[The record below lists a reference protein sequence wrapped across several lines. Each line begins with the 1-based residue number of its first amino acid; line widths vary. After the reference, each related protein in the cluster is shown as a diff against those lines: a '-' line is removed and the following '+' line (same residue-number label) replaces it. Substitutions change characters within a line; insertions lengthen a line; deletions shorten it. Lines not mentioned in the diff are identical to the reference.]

1 MRIFTLEKLSVR
13 AQQGVDAGARNQ
25 ILRTLENCSGASSA
39 HRESLPLSQMPAD
52 RAHPAQ
58 IRVIAVIE
66 AHTVTGPAKNLIR
79 FCRMAAERN
88 CDISLLSFVRPGPP
102 GPNQFIDAVRDAG
115 LHIDVIHER
124 HAFDPQVLQRLRK
137 LFRERPPDI
146 IQTHGVKS
154 HFLIRLIRPTGTPWL
169 AYHHGYTTEN
179 LKMRLYNQLDRWSL
193 PAADRVVTVCTPF
206 ANLLAHRGVKRG
218 RISVVPN
225 SIEPHNGAAGE
236 SSSALRDKWS
246 LSGSAPI
253 ILAVGRHSSEKGHT
267 YFIAAAHVL
276 RQEHPEL
283 DFQML
288 LVGDGPERRRLE
300 SQVDQYGL
308 RDRVRFTGHQRNAM
322 PYYALADLFVLP
334 SLSEG
339 SPNVLLEAMLTKTP
353 IIASAVGGVPETVEH
368 GNSALLVQPRDPAAL
383 ARAIVTVLRNS
394 ELANALRNKAYATV
408 LTRFSPE
415 CSSSSFLSIYG
426 DLLARA

>member
-1 MRIFTLEKLSVR
+1 MLSR
-13 AQQGVDAGARNQ
+13 DLAFGARNQ
-25 ILRTLENCSGASSA
+25 ILRTLEDCFRYQFRLTEPLA
-39 HRESLPLSQMPAD
+39 LSQTFAD
-52 RAHPAQ
+52 RAQAAPV
-58 IRVIAVIE
+58 RVIAIIE

-88 CDISLLSFVRPGPP
+88 CDISLLSFVRHGPP
-102 GPNQFIDAVRDAG
+102 SPNQFIDAVREAG

-154 HFLIRLIRPTGTPWL
+154 HFLIRLIRPPGTPWL

-206 ANLLAHRGVKRG
+206 ANMLTDRGVKRA

-225 SIEPHNGAAGE
+225 SIEPHNGVAGE
-236 SSSALRDKWS
+236 SSSALRDRWK

-253 ILAVGRHSSEKGHT
+253 ILAIGRHSSEKGHT
-267 YFIAAAHVL
+267 YLVTAAHLL
-276 RQEHPEL
+276 RQRYPEL

-308 RDRVRFTGHQRNAM
+308 GNRIRFTGHQRNAM
-322 PYYALADLFVLP
+322 PYYALANLFVLP

-353 IIASAVGGVPETVEH
+353 IVASAVGGVPETVEH
-368 GNSALLVQPRDPAAL
+368 GQSALLVQPRDPAAL
-383 ARAIVTVLRNS
+383 AQAIVTVLRNP
-394 ELANALRNKAYATV
+394 ELANALRNEAYATV

-415 CSSSSFLSIYG
+415 CSSSSFLSIYR

>member
-1 MRIFTLEKLSVR
+1 MSKTIANL
-13 AQQGVDAGARNQ
+13 AQAA
-25 ILRTLENCSGASSA
+25 
-39 HRESLPLSQMPAD
+39 P
-52 RAHPAQ
+52 
-58 IRVIAVIE
+58 IRVVAVIE

-88 CDISLLSFVRPGPP
+88 CDISLLTFLRPDPN
-102 GPNQFIDAVRDAG
+102 GPNQFIDAVRSAG
-115 LHIDVIHER
+115 LRIETVHER
-124 HAFDPQVLQRLRK
+124 HAFDPQVLKRLRK
-137 LFRERPPDI
+137 LFRERAPDI

-154 HFLIRLIRPTGTPWL
+154 HFLIRLIRPAGTPWL

-179 LKMRLYNQLDRWSL
+179 LKMRAYNQLDRWSL

-206 ANLLAHRGVKRG
+206 ANMLAGRGVKRP

-225 SIEPHNGAAGE
+225 SIEPHNEVAGE
-236 SSSALRDKWS
+236 SSSALRGKWN
-246 LSGSAPI
+246 LSGSAPV

-267 YFIAAAHVL
+267 YLITAAHLL
-276 RQEHPEL
+276 RQEYPEL

-308 RDRVRFTGHQRNAM
+308 RDRVRFTGHQRDAM
-322 PYYALADLFVLP
+322 PYYALANVFVLP

-339 SPNVLLEAMLTKTP
+339 SPNVLLEAMLAKTP
-353 IIASAVGGVPETVEH
+353 IVASAVGGVPETVEN
-368 GNSALLVQPRDPAAL
+368 GQSALLVQPHDPAAL
-383 ARAIVTVLRNS
+383 AQAIVTVLRNR
-394 ELANALRNKAYATV
+394 ELANALRNNAYATV

-415 CSSSSFLSIYG
+415 CSSSSFLAIYR